1 MKMDS
6 LETNETTAI
15 EQSSEQI
22 ETILNPVNEGA
33 EDAAQT
39 QPQTKE
45 DVVAMAKDMI
55 ASQEPIDK
63 QKADMLKAVFY
74 KIHNN
79 EMMQERDKFVKAGG
93 EIEKFVP
100 KLDALEPEF
109 RALMQI
115 IRDRRAT
122 ELEEARC
129 QAAYP

>member
-93 EIEKFVP
+93 
-100 KLDALEPEF
+100 
-109 RALMQI
+109 
-115 IRDRRAT
+115 
-122 ELEEARC
+122 
-129 QAAYP
+129 

>member
-1 MKMDS
+1 MDS

-55 ASQEPIDK
+55 AT
-63 QKADMLKAVFY
+63 
-74 KIHNN
+74 H
-79 EMMQERDKFVKAGG
+79 
-93 EIEKFVP
+93 
-100 KLDALEPEF
+100 
-109 RALMQI
+109 
-115 IRDRRAT
+115 
-122 ELEEARC
+122 
-129 QAAYP
+129 